1 MCTNSR
7 DLFEREECAHRFTS
21 VAGHVCAID
30 FPERFQDWELD
41 PKLLFDCATEK
52 KVTAGRVRGEFRT
65 RSENVR
71 RFSAVV
77 RLRQKEKMYVL
88 KSWMRSFHEC
98 EEEEACETSTAQSLA
113 ISKSKRRERDEKF
126 SETE

>member
-1 MCTNSR
+1 M
-7 DLFEREECAHRFTS
+7 
-21 VAGHVCAID
+21 CAID

-52 KVTAGRVRGEFRT
+52 KVTAGRVRGSLEREART
-65 RSENVR
+65 CDALVLWLDCDRE
-71 RFSAVV
+71 
-77 RLRQKEKMYVL
+77 EKIYVL

-98 EEEEACETSTAQSLA
+98 EEEEACETSTAPKFSDIQ
-113 ISKSKRRERDEKF
+113 IERRERDEKF